1 MKSANEFSL
10 LHKIEI
16 SQAMWRKKIIP
27 LLRLQHIS
35 HYTYNKVKLAY
46 GESAASIEALDFF
59 YGEDFIL
66 NIIELMKNGFSFNES
81 FKKESGEDLIDFQ
94 IKFET
99 YLEENYNWIFL
110 FSSARYIY
118 VILPFI
124 LIIGFIYYRYRRRK
138 IITQWEI
145 EEQLE
150 NKEWDQTL

>member
-1 MKSANEFSL
+1 
-10 LHKIEI
+10 
-16 SQAMWRKKIIP
+16 
-27 LLRLQHIS
+27 
-35 HYTYNKVKLAY
+35 
-46 GESAASIEALDFF
+46 
-59 YGEDFIL
+59 
-66 NIIELMKNGFSFNES
+66 MKNGFSFNES